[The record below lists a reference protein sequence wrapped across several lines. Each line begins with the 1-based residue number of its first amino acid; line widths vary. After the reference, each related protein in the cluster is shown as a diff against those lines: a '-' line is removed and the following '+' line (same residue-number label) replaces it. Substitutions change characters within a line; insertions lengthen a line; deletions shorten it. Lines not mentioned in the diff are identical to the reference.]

1 MTEQFKLSILIG
13 DDPDR
18 PPSQIAPG
26 FDLAEIAAGLQLM
39 PFEGNDQ
46 WTKKQAEIASWKTP
60 PIRISSHYLEG
71 LPGQRLTGPNVD
83 LELQEFYVK
92 RLFTRLADVGVK
104 TIGIGGWCFPVVE
117 GFSKTKTM
125 DQAIAHCNFIAD
137 QAAVHGMVIA
147 LEPQAELDTL
157 IPRYLDGIAFAK
169 EVARPE
175 IRVMADLAYF
185 LKIPQP
191 LEHIKQDPEYCM
203 HCHIAGAGGA
213 QPGVGDMLEI
223 HTHLFRIFRDIG
235 YQGAI
240 SCACPWVS
248 TKGGPLDFGY
258 ETAKTLRYVQ
268 DIRDKV
274 YSE

>member
-13 DDPDR
+13 DDPAR

-39 PFEGNDQ
+39 PYEGNDQ
-46 WTKKQAEIASWKTP
+46 WAKKQAEIASWKTP

-147 LEPQAELDTL
+147 LEPQALLDTL

-191 LEHIKQDPEYCM
+191 LEHIKQDSEYCM
-203 HCHIAGAGGA
+203 HCHMAGAGDA
-213 QPGVGDMLEI
+213 QPGVGDMVEI
-223 HTHLFRIFRDIG
+223 HTHLFRVFRDIG

-248 TKGGPLDFGY
+248 TKGGPLDFAY

-268 DIRDKV
+268 DLRDKV